1 MASIS
6 MQLLQELA
14 ANRVHVIV
22 EDISGGTPRYSF
34 MSVENTYELTQD
46 QLHELIE
53 KRLLPGWML
62 ERFANS

>member
-1 MASIS
+1 
-6 MQLLQELA
+6 
-14 ANRVHVIV
+14 
-22 EDISGGTPRYSF
+22 